1 MHILVFAI
9 GKDFE
14 EHIMAVIGEAG
25 SSEGCAGD
33 GDALKGFDGVR
44 VELLVYYC

>member
-1 MHILVFAI
+1 
-9 GKDFE
+9 
-14 EHIMAVIGEAG
+14 MAVIGEAG